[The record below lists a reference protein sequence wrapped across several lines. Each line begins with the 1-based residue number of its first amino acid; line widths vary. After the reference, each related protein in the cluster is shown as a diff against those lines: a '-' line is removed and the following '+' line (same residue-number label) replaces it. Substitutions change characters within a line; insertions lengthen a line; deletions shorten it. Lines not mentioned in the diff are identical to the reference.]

1 MELKTLL
8 KLREISFMNK
18 LLVIE
23 SADILCYKAEKDIMT
38 VDTLYNKPKYPED
51 QMYDIICFHA
61 TQAVEKLLKSFIIS
75 NGKTVE
81 KIHDLDVLQKSAM
94 EIDSSFSDIK
104 NACVLLNTF
113 VPNIKYDDDDPITK
127 QDMEK
132 IIISL
137 ENVCNFPPIKTMR
150 DKFSK
155 EHNYKIVGEITTG
168 QNKR

>member
-1 MELKTLL
+1 
-8 KLREISFMNK
+8 
-18 LLVIE
+18 
-23 SADILCYKAEKDIMT
+23 
-38 VDTLYNKPKYPED
+38 LYNKPKYPED